1 MIWAL
6 DQIDQDSSI
15 GGSMTPEEMEEAEAI
30 YQDEAAKGV
39 CYTTMCDDKCRTG
52 DHEAAQMRGQPGLL
66 STMSRCPKDQVRRL
80 YCSKRRTMGTCKCRG
95 FRGLELSCTGGCADG
110 ETEFKDEAADLALE
124 AAETLALEIAAKD
137 FCRVAIMA
145 ATLPLRLIPFVGW
158 IASIA
163 LQVAMPALGVAKAGK
178 SFKGKDYEVKPL
190 TSKADRPAT
199 KSPTKASEKPKTCK
213 TKRLA
218 ARAFRNLK
226 SYGTPECNG
235 ERAKQACYNYSSVI
249 ARRRDLQ
256 SLTCPSNKALRAP
269 RPIVGVWNDQ
279 HHTSWSSGW
288 LQQADLECERDE
300 YPGGVWI
307 RLIPATDNSRA
318 AWLFGGCPE
327 HEQERLVGERSITT
341 KVMETIN
348 DIQFTRM
355 GNMPPDFGITTNP
368 CWPKTLVDDPGFA
381 LLTNDSWYRQGNNRG
396 AFIQFYDDEPGP
408 QFTNGKVNHFPGRRA
423 LDELDHGKR
432 SPAELVIRE
441 GNSTRRP
448 THCQREMEEL
458 GYASLPVIR
467 ETATSPAT
475 AEAVATPSIT
485 GSFPEASIE
494 VPASLSYALEVAA
507 EISDAARSII
517 TPAPGHNPTI

>member
-1 MIWAL
+1 
-6 DQIDQDSSI
+6 
-15 GGSMTPEEMEEAEAI
+15 
-30 YQDEAAKGV
+30 
-39 CYTTMCDDKCRTG
+39 
-52 DHEAAQMRGQPGLL
+52 
-66 STMSRCPKDQVRRL
+66 
-80 YCSKRRTMGTCKCRG
+80 
-95 FRGLELSCTGGCADG
+95 
-110 ETEFKDEAADLALE
+110 
-124 AAETLALEIAAKD
+124 
-137 FCRVAIMA
+137 
-145 ATLPLRLIPFVGW
+145 
-158 IASIA
+158 
-163 LQVAMPALGVAKAGK
+163 MPALVKVCAKGVAKAGK
-178 SFKGKDYEVKPL
+178 SVFKFKGKDYEVKVDKPL

-218 ARAFRNLK
+218 AMAFRNLK
-226 SYGTPECNG
+226 SYTTPEYIAAGRRIIERRCNG
-235 ERAKQACYNYSSVI
+235 ERAKQACYNYGSVI

-279 HHTSWSSGW
+279 HHTCWSSGW

-300 YPGGVWI
+300 YPGASVWQARDNSVWI
-307 RLIPATDNSRA
+307 RLMPETDNSRA

-341 KVMETIN
+341 KVDGCRTYDVWQKILQVMETII

-355 GNMPPDFGITTNP
+355 GNMPPDFGITANP

-381 LLTNDSWYRQGNNRG
+381 LLTNDPWYRQGNNRG
-396 AFIQFYDDEPGP
+396 AFTQFYDDEPGP
-408 QFTNGKVNHFPGRRA
+408 QFTN
-423 LDELDHGKR
+423 GKR

-448 THCQREMEEL
+448 TAEELFEDLDLLRCTDQHCQREMEEL

-467 ETATSPAT
+467 ETATSPAP

-485 GSFPEASIE
+485 GSSPEASIE

-517 TPAPGHNPTI
+517 TPAPRHNPTI